1 VYKYTVG
8 LLNNAFK
15 VHYSLGL
22 YYWVNVTHA
31 NKQQKNIIDTHFHS
45 QINMHESLDLQQ
57 LYKPHPDSHTA
68 FICPRDHCKPAVS
81 HSSSWDCTQ

>member
-15 VHYSLGL
+15 VDYSLGL
-22 YYWVNVTHA
+22 YCWVNVKHA
-31 NKQQKNIIDTHFHS
+31 NKQQKNVIDSHFHS

-57 LYKPHPDSHTA
+57 LYKPHPDSTNHILIHTL
-68 FICPRDHCKPAVS
+68 
-81 HSSSWDCTQ
+81 HSYVQEIIANLQ